1 MGERRPLGITFKV
14 EAKRPLLVHQEQ
26 SGFAGVPEWALRR
39 LAASKGWTFD
49 SDEPGHEEDDRLA
62 IACMLSLDASLT
74 KEEVVGR
81 LLNRQEAATWGEG
94 AGVDL
99 EEVIRDTMLAAD
111 QDQALQQLAK
121 RRATQQSAADVRK
134 RGIRTFEHVSKTFA
148 RRPPFKAA
156 QAARKEKEKRE
167 AKAARDKATAVK
179 RCYAD
184 CNENIDRAV
193 QVCLPGHVRAYRDD
207 LNGRWKLSYSARWAH
222 ASRSISWTAVGSKRA
237 GSEVIRQ
244 AWKWA
249 DTFEGLEISEEA
261 QVILQKLGGSSA

>member
-14 EAKRPLLVHQEQ
+14 EVKRPLLVHQEQ
-26 SGFAGVPEWALRR
+26 NGFAGVPEWALRR

-156 QAARKEKEKRE
+156 PGRPKGEGEAGGQGGEGQGDRCQA
-167 AKAARDKATAVK
+167 VL
-179 RCYAD
+179 C
-184 CNENIDRAV
+184 
-193 QVCLPGHVRAYRDD
+193 
-207 LNGRWKLSYSARWAH
+207 
-222 ASRSISWTAVGSKRA
+222 
-237 GSEVIRQ
+237 
-244 AWKWA
+244 
-249 DTFEGLEISEEA
+249 GL
-261 QVILQKLGGSSA
+261 Q